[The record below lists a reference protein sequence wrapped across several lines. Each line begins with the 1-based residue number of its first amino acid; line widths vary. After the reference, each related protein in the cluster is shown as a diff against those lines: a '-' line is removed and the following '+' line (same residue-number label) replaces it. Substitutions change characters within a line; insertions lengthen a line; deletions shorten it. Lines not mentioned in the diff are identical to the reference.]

1 MLSSGK
7 NGGIAHLI
15 LKTRSDMVD
24 KYLKLYDECNKM
36 RAELDQE
43 VKNVTG
49 DKELEVFLDKV
60 ERLKSKYNKLRELED
75 VWT

>member
-1 MLSSGK
+1 M
-7 NGGIAHLI
+7 A
-15 LKTRSDMVD
+15 D

>member
-1 MLSSGK
+1 M
-7 NGGIAHLI
+7 A
-15 LKTRSDMVD
+15 D

-49 DKELEVFLDKV
+49 DKELQVFLDKV
-60 ERLKSKYNKLRELED
+60 ERLKVKYKKLRRLEKQ
-75 VWT
+75 WT

>member
-1 MLSSGK
+1 M
-7 NGGIAHLI
+7 A
-15 LKTRSDMVD
+15 D

-60 ERLKSKYNKLRELED
+60 ERLKVKYKKLRRLERT
-75 VWT
+75 WT

>member
-1 MLSSGK
+1 M
-7 NGGIAHLI
+7 A
-15 LKTRSDMVD
+15 D
-24 KYLKLYDECNKM
+24 KYLKLYDECNKI

-75 VWT
+75 IWT

>member
-1 MLSSGK
+1 MAD
-7 NGGIAHLI
+7 N
-15 LKTRSDMVD
+15 
-24 KYLKLYDECNKM
+24 YLKLYDECNKI

-75 VWT
+75 NLI

>member
-1 MLSSGK
+1 M
-7 NGGIAHLI
+7 A
-15 LKTRSDMVD
+15 DM
-24 KYLKLYDECNKM
+24 YLKLYDECNKM

-49 DKELEVFLDKV
+49 DKELQVFLDKV

-75 VWT
+75 NLI

>member
-1 MLSSGK
+1 M
-7 NGGIAHLI
+7 A
-15 LKTRSDMVD
+15 D

-60 ERLKSKYNKLRELED
+60 ERLKSKYNKLKELED

>member
-1 MLSSGK
+1 M
-7 NGGIAHLI
+7 A
-15 LKTRSDMVD
+15 D
-24 KYLKLYDECNKM
+24 KYLKLYDECNKI

-60 ERLKSKYNKLRELED
+60 ERLKSKYNKLKELED

>member
-1 MLSSGK
+1 M
-7 NGGIAHLI
+7 A
-15 LKTRSDMVD
+15 D

-43 VKNVTG
+43 LKNVTG

>member
-1 MLSSGK
+1 M
-7 NGGIAHLI
+7 A
-15 LKTRSDMVD
+15 D

-60 ERLKSKYNKLRELED
+60 ERLKSKYNKLRKLED
-75 VWT
+75 IWT

>member
-1 MLSSGK
+1 
-7 NGGIAHLI
+7 
-15 LKTRSDMVD
+15 MVD
-24 KYLKLYDECNKM
+24 KYLKLFYECNKM

-75 VWT
+75 NLI

>member
-1 MLSSGK
+1 M
-7 NGGIAHLI
+7 A
-15 LKTRSDMVD
+15 D
-24 KYLKLYDECNKM
+24 KYLKLYDECDKM

>member
-1 MLSSGK
+1 M
-7 NGGIAHLI
+7 A
-15 LKTRSDMVD
+15 D
-24 KYLKLYDECNKM
+24 KYLKLYDECNKI

-60 ERLKSKYNKLRELED
+60 ERLKSKYNKLKEMED
-75 VWT
+75 NVWT

>member
-1 MLSSGK
+1 M
-7 NGGIAHLI
+7 A
-15 LKTRSDMVD
+15 D

-49 DKELEVFLDKV
+49 DKELKVFLDKV
-60 ERLKSKYNKLRELED
+60 EQLKSKYNKLRELED
-75 VWT
+75 NLI

>member
-1 MLSSGK
+1 
-7 NGGIAHLI
+7 
-15 LKTRSDMVD
+15 MVD

-60 ERLKSKYNKLRELED
+60 ERLKSKYNKLKELED
-75 VWT
+75 AWI

>member
-1 MLSSGK
+1 M
-7 NGGIAHLI
+7 A
-15 LKTRSDMVD
+15 D
-24 KYLKLYDECNKM
+24 KYLKLYDECNKI

-60 ERLKSKYNKLRELED
+60 ERLKSKYNKLKELED
-75 VWT
+75 NII

>member
-1 MLSSGK
+1 M
-7 NGGIAHLI
+7 A
-15 LKTRSDMVD
+15 D

-75 VWT
+75 IWT

>member
-1 MLSSGK
+1 M
-7 NGGIAHLI
+7 A
-15 LKTRSDMVD
+15 D

-36 RAELDQE
+36 RAERDQE

>member
-1 MLSSGK
+1 M
-7 NGGIAHLI
+7 A
-15 LKTRSDMVD
+15 D

-43 VKNVTG
+43 LKNVTG

-75 VWT
+75 NLI

>member
-1 MLSSGK
+1 M
-7 NGGIAHLI
+7 A
-15 LKTRSDMVD
+15 D

-49 DKELEVFLDKV
+49 DKELGVFLDKV

>member
-1 MLSSGK
+1 M
-7 NGGIAHLI
+7 A
-15 LKTRSDMVD
+15 D

-75 VWT
+75 NLI

>member
-1 MLSSGK
+1 M
-7 NGGIAHLI
+7 A
-15 LKTRSDMVD
+15 DM
-24 KYLKLYDECNKM
+24 YLKLYDECNKM

-60 ERLKSKYNKLRELED
+60 ERLKVKYKKLRRLEKQ
-75 VWT
+75 WT

>member
-1 MLSSGK
+1 M
-7 NGGIAHLI
+7 A
-15 LKTRSDMVD
+15 D

-75 VWT
+75 VWI

>member
-1 MLSSGK
+1 M
-7 NGGIAHLI
+7 A
-15 LKTRSDMVD
+15 D

-60 ERLKSKYNKLRELED
+60 ERLKVKYKKLRRLEKQ
-75 VWT
+75 WT

>member
-1 MLSSGK
+1 M
-7 NGGIAHLI
+7 A
-15 LKTRSDMVD
+15 DM
-24 KYLKLYDECNKM
+24 YLKLYDECIKM
-36 RAELDQE
+36 RAELDRE

>member
-1 MLSSGK
+1 M
-7 NGGIAHLI
+7 A
-15 LKTRSDMVD
+15 D

-60 ERLKSKYNKLRELED
+60 ERLKSKYNKLKELED
-75 VWT
+75 AWI

>member
-1 MLSSGK
+1 M
-7 NGGIAHLI
+7 A
-15 LKTRSDMVD
+15 D
-24 KYLKLYDECNKM
+24 KYLKLYDECNKI

-75 VWT
+75 NLI